1 MMEKA
6 LGRGCLAM
14 EQPWTGC
21 NSTGLMEEALGVQ
34 GQVGV
39 GCVLFRQL
47 HGVQAKIYNHIS
59 SPGL

>member
-1 MMEKA
+1 
-6 LGRGCLAM
+6 
-14 EQPWTGC
+14 
-21 NSTGLMEEALGVQ
+21 MEEALGVQ

>member
-1 MMEKA
+1 MIEKA

-14 EQPWTGC
+14 EQPWTEC
-21 NSTGLMEEALGVQ
+21 ISTWLMEEALGVR

-47 HGVQAKIYNHIS
+47 YSVQAKIYNHVS

>member
-1 MMEKA
+1 
-6 LGRGCLAM
+6 M

-21 NSTGLMEEALGVQ
+21 TSTWLVEEALGVQ

-39 GCVLFRQL
+39 GCVLFRQM
-47 HGVQAKIYNHIS
+47 HSVQTKIYNHIC